1 MPAFARVIS
10 PRIDDLRTSAVIALA
25 AALSAPWSLQAQEAD
40 TLTAASVWS
49 VQVYPVVK
57 PAESVY
63 LPGAKAAPAQVADVL
78 RRFTGVQVKD
88 YGGVGGLKTVN
99 VRSLGSEHVGIFLDG
114 VQVDNA
120 QNMQVDLGRFSTDG
134 LAMVSL
140 YNGQKTKRLQT
151 AKEYASGAAVHLDSE
166 RPLLFDKDGGRA
178 RLRGGSF
185 GTFQPSIQWD
195 RQWGPVILRVSA
207 EGLTSNG
214 R

>member
-1 MPAFARVIS
+1 MLKR
-10 PRIDDLRTSAVIALA
+10 AVIALA

-40 TLTAASVWS
+40 TLAAASVWS

-134 LAMVSL
+134 LAMISL

-166 RPLLFDKDGGRA
+166 RPLLFDGDAGRP
-178 RLRGGSF
+178 GSGEVRSELF
-185 GTFQPSIQWD
+185 NLPFNGTGSWD
-195 RQWGPVILRVSA
+195 RSPSGYR
-207 EGLTSNG
+207 
-214 R
+214 RKD